1 MRASGERVGPLPTT
15 LTVWPGALRVDPRF
29 RTGWNVGCRRT
40 AADAPLWSERSLRG
54 KAGSLDV
61 VGSRRCIPMEDL
73 NGFARV
79 FSEIFSD
86 EIKLAQQVVGHRNN
100 VAAALLGVEDV
111 QQLARARPKQLRLR
125 PRGRDLLAR
134 LHMRDWIDTG
144 IGDATGE
151 NRNDRRCCRMQR
163 VDNHA
168 DLIERENRGHV
179 KHHALRR
186 QRASW

>member
-1 MRASGERVGPLPTT
+1 M
-15 LTVWPGALRVDPRF
+15 
-29 RTGWNVGCRRT
+29 
-40 AADAPLWSERSLRG
+40 
-54 KAGSLDV
+54 
-61 VGSRRCIPMEDL
+61 
-73 NGFARV
+73 
-79 FSEIFSD
+79 
-86 EIKLAQQVVGHRNN
+86 
-100 VAAALLGVEDV
+100 EDV

-186 QRASW
+186 QRADELACGLSLGVGDRNFYVHVRPPPCDRAGLLGHAREVVGEHLE